1 MLFQDLTTVITPPST
16 SETTSFQASNYNRN
30 EYYEYYITWV
40 SGPKPPIGTT
50 ITVTSTV
57 TIIGLIVGTNTN
69 GTVTLDTSL
78 ASGILNKG
86 QAIVLSGYGF
96 PVNGLTASTYY
107 IISASGTSVV
117 LANSLANA
125 MAGTAITSITSTGS
139 GISSVGYSTDSARSF
154 PPVLIY
160 GDYTNAGT
168 YYYRIGGLYSN
179 GIQPTSTSTLTCTYV
194 TNRTYTDVIYAGLP
208 NYSYIIGSYYN
219 SAGRY
224 STLTNNIWARGSG
237 TTTAAYPQN
246 LNLYGQYSNFELSND
261 LTGNYI
267 GNILYELDCVM
278 DKPSTSNRLYTRYL
292 ENGTSNII
300 SSSTPLGSSSV
311 PLASNYTITVVDNA
325 TNAILST
332 ESSPTALTIASGYA
346 AIGTGYADN
355 NTYSVDYIIK
365 IYAYDDPYNTNK
377 LFSRLRAEDRFP
389 VLNLRPK
396 MWVTPNT
403 FTYPVTQDGS
413 LIVTNSTSTNTNSY
427 SDTIVTCLDYQR
439 KHNTTSS
446 TALLTYYPQLSY
458 MGYNDQDTASLKYSS
473 ITKYN
478 FSNIVEVFNAY
489 FNAAKT
495 TVTVPASLWDYI
507 TPYPGMI
514 MEDTYDWTTPT
525 VTITAVSY
533 AVSGDSYT
541 FTLSSAWTGTARV
554 GFNYDNTVRYNEYTK
569 DPASTLGA
577 NGLTPSTLG
586 YSYYYRQAN
595 ENRYLSPGFFTIL
608 PLYSV
613 KKLDGTLIGTFRDTT
628 LFTEITSPTPT
639 INRNYTPS
647 EITGNTAARWWTP
660 GTTTDYSAL
669 PPTKSAKL
677 LRSKIQEFYYTY
689 GPCIVEFTA
698 VILKRVITS
707 GQQVTA
713 KSPTG
718 TANTGYVVGANSNYY
733 GYVASVKGYT
743 ETETTEIIRIKVQ
756 ETVVPMITP
765 PVRIIRPSSLIAF
778 STTAADYKIGFN
790 AARVITR
797 YKDSNKILIESI
809 NTTTNTI
816 TITNHGLKDNQ
827 IIRYGSYG
835 TVAKGL
841 KNNYYYY
848 VVYYTANTFGLKMDS
863 TAIDITST
871 GSPGNQYIYLDSDR
885 YILTTQLSKISNS
898 VISFDKP
905 HNLTSGD
912 RVIFLAQS
920 STNISSY
927 INLVHYTYYI
937 VNRVNDYAIK
947 LLDTTNNP
955 ITITATPTIYPINIT
970 ASKSSNT
977 SNYWNGSY
985 TIDSAKDLV
994 QINIGWSVP
1003 WNVDYYTFNIDATSS
1018 DAINYQVYSSGN
1030 YINGNYGAEMKV
1042 TTPTGTYYSYGS
1054 SLTPVSGTIAAGA
1067 TSRTIS
1073 IQVKSLVSQ
1082 GYTFQQ
1088 GTFVFYVKFT
1098 KGTGVYLGNFTLA
1111 KLPDTVQEVTDK
1123 NAGYIGINTETATQ
1137 ATPSKILSGLT
1148 GTNLNVKLYADKT
1161 IATQLNSVNI
1171 PIISNLSSTNAITFQ
1186 NSAAFYNLTEV
1197 GFLPTGADIKH
1208 YGIPQSN
1215 NNWNYVQYNTTN
1227 GKLNNK
1233 STYST
1238 SNGDIS
1244 INTNTSIL
1252 GSSGSPANTIS
1263 ATGHG
1268 LSTGAPVRISTYN
1281 QTTINATNY
1290 NAITR
1295 VKRNGGG
1302 TGSWLGLAS
1311 AHDYITGDIIMYQK
1325 GYNSSTATY
1334 LNLLSVLIPGRKYYI
1349 SVVDT
1354 NWFKLCNSPEEAV
1367 AGKGI
1372 TFNSFG
1378 KFGTQIV
1385 EGVDTKTATIYFKY
1399 AQTAAAN
1406 AVNYYYGTEENPV
1419 SAIYNQTA
1427 YDKTTVYGVDNS
1439 TFRFKYPGPD
1449 SYSQQVYTT
1458 STGSTLATSTF
1469 DNIVIGYLDK
1479 LTTFPKGINC
1489 YDTYYVIVVDASTIR
1504 LAKNYADAMAA
1515 TPNYILIEP
1524 ATTGTTAYIYT
1535 GVIAPTAITG
1545 IAVIRD
1551 EILLGTQNPLALS
1564 ICWAYTPGTTDTSAN
1579 NIDGFIV
1586 YVNTAG
1592 TAGSDPVND
1601 YRYIVPYNDYYVSG
1615 KYNIVIYNLPKLT
1628 SNAYVAVAAYR
1639 YRNHYDYRHNVF
1651 FGTDAQEFQRSKL
1664 LKGSIVISSSTSD
1677 TTALTLGDGTTYTT
1691 VKRFFIPKIK
1701 LAYNGSQGYATP
1713 QSTLTIDGVAGT
1725 ISLTKNSVT
1734 LSDADLQSK
1743 YTTQST
1749 ASYYIPYLST
1759 SGTYQYISSKETIY
1773 YSSKTALQ
1781 TYVNTT
1787 DSKKALFINFI
1798 PSNFTGISGITLNSS
1813 ITAPVLI
1820 NNVSIDTV
1828 TSASTGSGSTTTTQ
1842 KVISIGPTIVQ
1853 NATQSLR
1860 LLIPVIDSTT
1870 NAVSIAEVYYQAKY
1884 SDLPSL
1890 NFTTIIEVLGT

>member
-16 SETTSFQASNYNRN
+16 SETTSFQASNYNHN
-30 EYYEYYITWV
+30 QYYEYYITWV

-78 ASGILNKG
+78 APGTLNKG

-117 LANSLANA
+117 LASSLANA

-154 PPVLIY
+154 PPVPIY

-208 NYSYIIGSYYN
+208 NYSYIVGSYYN

-224 STLTNNIWARGSG
+224 SSLTNNIWARGSG
-237 TTTAAYPQN
+237 TTITEYPQN
-246 LNLYGQYSNFELSND
+246 LNLYSQYSNFELSND

-267 GNILYELDCVM
+267 GNILYELDCVL
-278 DKPSTSNRLYTRYL
+278 DKPSSTSNRIYARYL

-300 SSSTPLGSSSV
+300 SSSKPFGSSSV

-332 ESSPTALTIASGYA
+332 ESTPIALSISSGYA
-346 AIGTGYADN
+346 TIGTGSYVDN

-365 IYAYDDPYNTNK
+365 IYAYDDPYNTPK

-439 KHNTTSS
+439 KHSTTSS
-446 TALLTYYPQLSY
+446 SALLTYYPQLSY
-458 MGYNDQDTASLKYSS
+458 MGYNDQDTASLKYNE
-473 ITKYN
+473 IIYYN
-478 FSNIVEVFNAY
+478 FYNIVEVFSAT
-489 FNAAKT
+489 FNTAKT
-495 TVTVPASLWDYI
+495 TVTVPASVWGYI

-533 AVSGDSYT
+533 TAGGDIYT

-554 GFNYDNTVRYNEYTK
+554 GFNYDNTVRYNKYTK
-569 DPASTLGA
+569 DPASTLGSYE
-577 NGLTPSTLG
+577 TPSTLG

-647 EITGNTAARWWTP
+647 ELTGGTTPRWWTP

-677 LRSKIQEFYYTY
+677 LRTKIQEFYYTY

-713 KSPTG
+713 KNPVGGAAT
-718 TANTGYVVGANSNYY
+718 TGYVVGANSNYY
-733 GYVASVKGYT
+733 GYAASVKGYT
-743 ETETTEIIRIKVQ
+743 ETQTTEIIRIKVQ

-816 TITNHGLKDNQ
+816 TITKHGLKDNQ

-841 KNNYYYY
+841 RNNYYYY

-871 GSPGNQYIYLDSDR
+871 GSSGNQYIYLDSDR
-885 YILTTQLSKISNS
+885 YILTTQLSKVSNS

-937 VNRVNDYAIK
+937 ANRVNDYAIK

-955 ITITATPTIYPINIT
+955 VTITATPTIYPINIS

-977 SNYWNGSY
+977 SKYWYGSY
-985 TIDSAKDLV
+985 TIDSAKDQV
-994 QINIGWSVP
+994 QINLDWVVP
-1003 WNVDYYTFNIDATSS
+1003 WNVDYYTFNIYATSS
-1018 DAINYQVYSSGN
+1018 DAINYEVYSSGG
-1030 YINGNYGAEMKV
+1030 YVSGTYSVEIKV
-1042 TTPTGTYYSYGS
+1042 TTPTGTYYDYGS
-1054 SLTPVSGTIAAGA
+1054 LSRVSGTIAAAA

-1073 IQVKSLVSQ
+1073 IQVKSLTAQ
-1082 GYTFQQ
+1082 GSTYQQ
-1088 GTFVFYVKFT
+1088 GSLIFYVKFT

-1123 NAGYIGINTETATQ
+1123 NAGYIGVNTETAAQ
-1137 ATPSKILSGLT
+1137 ATPSKFLSGLT

-1161 IATQLNSVNI
+1161 VATQLNSVNI
-1171 PIISNLSSTNAITFQ
+1171 PIVGNLAGANAITFQ
-1186 NSAAFYNLTEV
+1186 NSAALYNLTEV

-1227 GKLNNK
+1227 EKLNNK

-1244 INTNTSIL
+1244 INTNTSII
-1252 GSSGSPANTIS
+1252 GSNGSPANTIS
-1263 ATGHG
+1263 AAGHG
-1268 LSTGAPVRISTYN
+1268 LSTGAPVRVAIPN
-1281 QTTINATNY
+1281 LTTINATNY
-1290 NAITR
+1290 NAITK

-1311 AHDYITGDIIMYQK
+1311 THDYVTGDIIMYQK

-1334 LNLLSVLIPGRKYYI
+1334 LNLLSVLIPGRKYYV

-1354 NWFKLCNSPEEAV
+1354 TWFKLCNSPEEAA

-1385 EGVDTKTATIYFKY
+1385 EGVDTKTATVYFKY
-1399 AQTAAAN
+1399 AQTTAAD
-1406 AVNYYYGTEENPV
+1406 AVNYYYSTEENPV

-1427 YDKTTVYGVDNS
+1427 YDKTTSPPSDNS
-1439 TFRFKYPGPD
+1439 TFRFRYPGPD
-1449 SYSQQVYTT
+1449 QYSQQVYTT
-1458 STGSTLATSTF
+1458 STGSILATSTF

-1489 YDTYYVIVVDASTIR
+1489 YDTYYAVVVDAGAIR
-1504 LAKNYADAMAA
+1504 LAKNYADAIAA

-1535 GVIAPTAITG
+1535 GVIAPTAITST
-1545 IAVIRD
+1545 AVIRD
-1551 EILLGTQNPLALS
+1551 EILLGTQNSLALS
-1564 ICWAYTPGTTDTSAN
+1564 ICWAYTPGTADTSAN

-1601 YRYIVPYNDYYVSG
+1601 YRYVVPYNDYYVSG
-1615 KYNIVIYNLPKLT
+1615 KYNIVVYNLPKLT
-1628 SNAYVAVAAYR
+1628 SSAYVAVAAYR

-1651 FGTDAQEFQRSKL
+1651 FGTDAQEFQRSKF
-1664 LKGSIVISSSTSD
+1664 LKDSTSIGSSTSD
-1677 TTALTLGDGTTYTT
+1677 TTALTLADGTTYTT
-1691 VKRFFIPKIK
+1691 VKRFFIPKVK
-1701 LAYNGSQGYATP
+1701 LAYSGSQGYATP

-1743 YTTQST
+1743 YTTQSAAT
-1749 ASYYIPYLST
+1749 YYIPYLST

-1773 YSSKTALQ
+1773 YSSKTLLE

-1787 DSKKALFINFI
+1787 NNKALFIKFI
-1798 PSNFTGISGITLNSS
+1798 PSNLTSIAGITLNSS

-1828 TSASTGSGSTTTTQ
+1828 TSASTGNGSITTTQ

-1860 LLIPVIDSTT
+1860 LLIPVIDSN

-1884 SDLPSL
+1884 TNLPSL